1 MPGPSSFEPF
11 KGGRKVG
18 SSLWKGI
25 RKHKQLYWI
34 AAFPLIFLIIF
45 NYIPMLG
52 VQIAFR
58 EFIPSKGMWGSP
70 WVGMKYVESFLQS
83 PYFWPII
90 KNTLA
95 ISFYQLAVAT
105 PAAVILAFMIN
116 EVKHQRFKKTVQM
129 ATYAPYFI
137 STVVLV
143 GIMEIILSPNSGLLG
158 QIAAFIGIESPDL
171 LGSAAAFP
179 SLFVWSTIWQET
191 GYSAVIYLAA
201 LSGVNPELYEAAR
214 LDGASR
220 LRKIVHIDLPA
231 IIPTIVVLFVL
242 GIGGLLG
249 LGFEKTYLLQNST
262 NLSASEIIATYVYKV
277 GLVDS
282 NFSFSVAVGL
292 FNSVV
297 SLFLILIVNYGA
309 RKATGA
315 SLF

>member
-1 MPGPSSFEPF
+1 M
-11 KGGRKVG
+11 G
-18 SSLWKGI
+18 SNVWKNI
-25 RKHKQLYWI
+25 RRHKQLYWI
-34 AAFPLIFLIIF
+34 SALPLIFLITF
-45 NYIPMLG
+45 NYVPMLG

-58 EFIPSKGMWGSP
+58 DFNPSKGMWGSP
-70 WVGMKYVESFLQS
+70 WVGMKYVDSFLQS

-90 KNTLA
+90 NNTLT

-116 EVKHQRFKKTVQM
+116 EVKHKGFKKIIQM
-129 ATYAPYFI
+129 TTYAPYFI

-158 QIAAFIGIESPDL
+158 QIAASLGFSSPDL
-171 LGSAAAFP
+171 LGSATAFP
-179 SLFVWSTIWQET
+179 SLFVWSSVWQET
-191 GYSAVIYLAA
+191 GYGAVIYLAA

-220 LRKIVHIDLPA
+220 LRKIIHIDLPA
-231 IIPTIVVLFVL
+231 ILPTIVVLFVL

-249 LGFEKTYLLQNST
+249 LGFEKTFLLQNPT

-297 SLFLILIVNYGA
+297 SLFLILLANYGA
-309 RKATGA
+309 KKATGS